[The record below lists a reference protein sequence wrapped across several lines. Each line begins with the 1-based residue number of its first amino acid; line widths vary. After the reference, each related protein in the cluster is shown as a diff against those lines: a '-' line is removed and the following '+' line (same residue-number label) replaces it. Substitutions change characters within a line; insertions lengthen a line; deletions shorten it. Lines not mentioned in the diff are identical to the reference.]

1 MPIVGLNIPNA
12 RIRIGWSRML
22 ILTLFCSGEHLLSD
36 GTDRYDYLNFEIQI
50 LYAMKT
56 TNISLDYVLI
66 IAGQEE
72 H

>member
-1 MPIVGLNIPNA
+1 
-12 RIRIGWSRML
+12 ML

-36 GTDRYDYLNFEIQI
+36 GTDWYDYLNFEIQI

-72 H
+72 HWG